1 MVILAR
7 TLKNVSSFAAYKG
20 RERKKIALGV
30 AVGGVGSIMIV
41 AAIVW
46 LILFKN
52 RTKNRAINRG
62 SVEMDG
68 MIN

>member
-7 TLKNVSSFAAYKG
+7 TLKHVSSFAAYKA